1 MTERLRLER
10 IDTPLG
16 EMLLVCDAQDRLRA
30 VDWDSHRDR
39 LHRLLARHSPDCALS
54 PGAVHG
60 AALQRYFAGDVAAID
75 MLPVFTRG
83 TGFQCAVW
91 QALRLVPPGETITYT
106 ELAARA
112 GRPAA
117 IRAAGAANG
126 ANPISLVVPCHRIVG
141 MDGRLTGYG
150 SGLERKRWLI
160 AHEAR
165 SMGERHR
172 Q

>member
-1 MTERLRLER
+1 
-10 IDTPLG
+10 
-16 EMLLVCDAQDRLRA
+16 
-30 VDWDSHRDR
+30 
-39 LHRLLARHSPDCALS
+39 
-54 PGAVHG
+54 
-60 AALQRYFAGDVAAID
+60 
-75 MLPVFTRG
+75 
-83 TGFQCAVW
+83 VW